1 LKCKR
6 ILSIF
11 QQLLSLKIEVNVS
24 ISALNS
30 GLTGMLAFQH
40 GLDTSASNIANSL
53 TKVFQPQ
60 QASFQ
65 EVAHGGVSSL
75 VSGNGSSGSFATS
88 TAASGTD
95 LATET
100 VNSLVYKAGFEISAK
115 VVKTADQML
124 GTLVDIQA

>member
-1 LKCKR
+1 M
-6 ILSIF
+6 
-11 QQLLSLKIEVNVS
+11 S

-30 GLTGMLAFQH
+30 GLTGMLAFQR
-40 GLDTSASNIANSL
+40 GLDTSANNIANSL
-53 TKVFQPQ
+53 TKGFQPQ